1 LEPTERLNELLE
13 GRVSSWVDEIRAIQ
27 GKTRLSWRILRELNR
42 TILSV
47 PEGLAYEA
55 YHVLLDVRL
64 WRRWRHLQANH
75 LANKD

>member
-1 LEPTERLNELLE
+1 
-13 GRVSSWVDEIRAIQ
+13 
-27 GKTRLSWRILRELNR
+27 LRELNR